1 MIFAG
6 TFCYYKFHKN
16 LKTLTDYLWNKREK
30 SKKATKDFYL
40 EHNLPYGKSH
50 DFRIFEIIKIISGK
64 LLSYRSLFLSQ
75 KTQIKKRKNLR
86 FWHENSFV
94 AHCIE

>member
-6 TFCYYKFHKN
+6 TFCHYKFHKN

-40 EHNLPYGKSH
+40 EYNLPYGKSH
-50 DFRIFEIIKIISGK
+50 DFRIFEKI
-64 LLSYRSLFLSQ
+64 
-75 KTQIKKRKNLR
+75 
-86 FWHENSFV
+86 
-94 AHCIE
+94 